1 MILCKEAFS
10 VEKTIR
16 YGVGSV
22 SRAIQGQKVLQR
34 NGFRAF
40 VHRASGK
47 AAGGCGH
54 TLWVTAENE
63 FRRAQAERL
72 LTASGI
78 RFTVMGEG
86 V

>member
-1 MILCKEAFS
+1 M
-10 VEKTIR
+10 EKTIR

-40 VHRASGK
+40 VHRTSGK

-54 TLWVTAENE
+54 ALWVTAENE
-63 FRRAQAERL
+63 LRRAQAERL
-72 LTASGI
+72 LRAAGI
-78 RFTVMGEG
+78 RFTVLAEETA
-86 V
+86 

>member
-1 MILCKEAFS
+1 M
-10 VEKTIR
+10 EKTIR

-47 AAGGCGH
+47 ATGGCGH
-54 TLWVTAENE
+54 SLWVTVENE
-63 FRRAQAERL
+63 SRRVQAERL
-72 LTASGI
+72 LSASGI
-78 RFTVMGEG
+78 RFTVWKGDG

>member
-1 MILCKEAFS
+1 M
-10 VEKTIR
+10 EKTIR

-47 AAGGCGH
+47 TAGGCGH
-54 TLWVTAENE
+54 TLWVTVESDS
-63 FRRAQAERL
+63 RRAQAERL
-72 LTASGI
+72 LAATGI
-78 RFTVMGEG
+78 RFTVLRGDG

>member
-1 MILCKEAFS
+1 M
-10 VEKTIR
+10 EKTIR

-40 VHRASGK
+40 VHRASRK

-54 TLWVTAENE
+54 TLWVTVENE

-72 LTASGI
+72 LSAAGI
-78 RFTVMGEG
+78 RFTVQAGDG